1 MVPMKILTVD
11 DEPAQAAFIC
21 DVLIAE
27 RFDVR
32 SATRGAE
39 AIRLLET
46 DTFNLIV
53 LDWNLP
59 DISGLEVLAWI
70 RARVGRDLPVLFL
83 TNRVREE
90 QLVVALDAGAD
101 DYMVKPVRRHEL
113 IARVRALLRRAYPVN
128 ATPTSINI
136 GRYRLDLVT
145 ETVFLSDEPI
155 KLTSREFNV
164 AVALFQNC
172 GRAMPREA
180 LIKSIWGRHSDHISR
195 TLDTHIYRV
204 RSKLRITPENGVRL
218 RAVYNHGYRL
228 ELLDSS
234 HTDDAE

>member
-1 MVPMKILTVD
+1 MKILAVD
-11 DEPAQAAFIC
+11 DEPAQAALLR
-21 DVLIAE
+21 DTLIAE
-27 RFDVR
+27 GYDVR
-32 SATRGAE
+32 SSTAGAE
-39 AIRLLET
+39 AIRFLET
-46 DTFNLIV
+46 DTVNLVV

-70 RARVGRDLPVLFL
+70 RTRIGRDLPVLFL
-83 TNRVREE
+83 TNRVREDH
-90 QLVVALDAGAD
+90 LVVALEAGAD
-101 DYMVKPVRRHEL
+101 DYMVKPIRRNEL
-113 IARVRALLRRAYPVN
+113 IARVRALLRRAYPVDSN
-128 ATPTSINI
+128 PASICI
-136 GRYRLDLVT
+136 GRYRLDLAT

-155 KLTSREFNV
+155 KLTSREFTV

-204 RSKLRITPENGVRL
+204 RSKLRIGPENGVRL

-228 ELLDSS
+228 EQIDSNPS
-234 HTDDAE
+234 NNAE